1 MLKLTYNLAEE
12 LKAKPPVGSPLPFGS
27 IFTDHMFRMD
37 YTPEKGW
44 HDPRILPYGP
54 IELEPSCTVFHY
66 AQAMFEGMKAYRAK
80 DGRVLLFRP
89 DKNAERTN
97 RTNDRICIP
106 YLPPED
112 YIQAVSE
119 LVYLER
125 DWIPQQPDS
134 SLYIR
139 PFIIATDPQHGLR
152 PSNTYSFMII
162 LCPVGPY
169 YPEGLN
175 PVKIWIED
183 EYVRAVRG
191 GIGEAKTGGNYV
203 ASLKAQVKAQ
213 EAGYSQVLWLDG
225 VERHYIEEVGAM
237 NIMFK
242 IDDVIVTPE
251 LNGSILPGVTRDS
264 VLELCR
270 SWDLPVEERK
280 ITVDELVDACRTGK
294 LQECFGTGTAA
305 VISPVGELRYGDEH
319 FVINNGEIGSFS
331 QKLYDTITG
340 IQKGELEGPPG
351 WSFEVKPRT

>member
-139 PFIIATDPQHGLR
+139 PLLSLLISQWRSSL
-152 PSNTYSFMII
+152 
-162 LCPVGPY
+162 
-169 YPEGLN
+169 
-175 PVKIWIED
+175 
-183 EYVRAVRG
+183 EYAVCDHPLSCRAVHPEVSTRSKSDRRRIRARCSR
-191 GIGEAKTGGNYV
+191 GIGEAKTGGIT
-203 ASLKAQVKAQ
+203 SQVKAQ
-213 EAGYSQVLWLDG
+213 LSAGSRILQVLWLDG
-225 VERHYIEEVGAM
+225 VERHYIEESVDEHH
-237 NIMFK
+237 NK

-251 LNGSILPGVTRDS
+251 LNG
-264 VLELCR
+264 R
-270 SWDLPVEERK
+270 SRRV
-280 ITVDELVDACRTGK
+280 
-294 LQECFGTGTAA
+294 
-305 VISPVGELRYGDEH
+305 
-319 FVINNGEIGSFS
+319 
-331 QKLYDTITG
+331 
-340 IQKGELEGPPG
+340 
-351 WSFEVKPRT
+351 